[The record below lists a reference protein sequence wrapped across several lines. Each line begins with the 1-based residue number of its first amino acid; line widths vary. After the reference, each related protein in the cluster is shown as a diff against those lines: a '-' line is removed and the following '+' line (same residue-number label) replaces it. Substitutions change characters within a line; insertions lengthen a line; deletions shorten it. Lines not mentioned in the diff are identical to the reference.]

1 MTLRKPVAAAPS
13 SEPAAQFAPMDVAL
27 SAAHA
32 AIRPALGPAA
42 PAAVTGAL
50 GRAAA
55 NTGDSVTGRI
65 NAVAGEPD
73 ALLIVDDHPIVLSGL
88 RRLAETAGF
97 STVHE
102 ASDVVSAY
110 RLFHRH
116 RPGLVV
122 ADLSF
127 EGSGLSGLSLI
138 RRIKALEPEARIL
151 AFSMHAD
158 PVVVARALE
167 GGALG
172 FALKDAGSATF
183 LEALASV
190 RAGRS
195 SLPHALATEVAMLD
209 RSARPAPLATLSA
222 RELQILSLMSQGKSY
237 EAIARAL
244 SVSYRTI
251 VNASATM
258 RAKLGVGSRAGLI
271 QIAVGQRAGGAFFD

>member
-1 MTLRKPVAAAPS
+1 MSLDASPVEAGTRSAAQAAAKPVPHSGAEPAAGRAVAAA
-13 SEPAAQFAPMDVAL
+13 
-27 SAAHA
+27 
-32 AIRPALGPAA
+32 RG
-42 PAAVTGAL
+42 G
-50 GRAAA
+50 
-55 NTGDSVTGRI
+55 
-65 NAVAGEPD
+65 D
-73 ALLIVDDHPIVLSGL
+73 ALLIVDDHPIVLSGV
-88 RRLAETAGF
+88 RRLAEGAGF
-97 STVHE
+97 ATVFE
-102 ASDVVSAY
+102 AGDVVSAY

-116 RPGLVV
+116 RPDLVV

-172 FALKDAGSATF
+172 FVLKDAGSAVF
-183 LEALASV
+183 LEALAAV
-190 RAGRS
+190 RAGRT

-222 RELQILSLMSQGKSY
+222 RELQILARMSQGKSY
-237 EAIARAL
+237 DAIARAL